1 MTTRLQKKRLK
12 DLEGSPKGATLVKV
26 TDINGNVRYRKQ
38 GSTRI
43 VKLDRVVGTRPGS
56 MPNYA
61 FKYIE
66 PGPVTSSKI
75 LNE

>member
-12 DLEGSPKGATLVKV
+12 DKEGRPKGVTLVKV
-26 TDINGNVRYRKQ
+26 TDRNGNVRYVKQ
-38 GSTRI
+38 GSNRI

-66 PGPVTSSKI
+66 PGPATSNKI
-75 LNE
+75 SNE